1 MKTSKKSEQLINEQ
15 TKQAQIREKQV
26 AKLAEIGAQLRQT
39 RLEQS
44 ISLEEVAV
52 HTMIRLQMLQAIE
65 EGKLE
70 RLPEPIYIQG
80 LLLRYAKFLGF
91 DGRAIAQDFPISQK
105 RFVLKKFWFDLF
117 SYLPR
122 FKFRPVHLYLVYLAT
137 IILSVQTLSKQLDQ
151 SATQRANQEPGS
163 KTVALVATQPS
174 GSAVPPKNPVV
185 QNSFLANPLN
195 ATQQSAQKPSPPAQE
210 FNKFGGQGV
219 KVGLTLKDASWIVIE
234 ADGKMEFEGMLPSG
248 TQRTWEASEKLVV
261 VAGNAGGVLLAVN
274 NGKAEQMGAQGQVIQ
289 REVLISRP

>member
-1 MKTSKKSEQLINEQ
+1 MKTSQKSEQLINEQ

>member
-1 MKTSKKSEQLINEQ
+1 MKTSQKSEQLINEQ

-65 EGKLE
+65 EGKME